1 MTPVEQGPVLFEHAA
16 IIGFGNLGSSV
27 ARALRKSAAVGGLT
41 ASDLSADVLSRAKDL
56 DLAERY
62 ETDPATAVQGADL
75 VVICSPISSYAAILD
90 AIGPALT
97 EGAIVTDIGSVK
109 RVVADIAE
117 GRIPDGVRFVPGHPI
132 AGSEKSG
139 PEFGHED
146 LFDGRYWILTPGE
159 TTDRDAV
166 ERLTVLWGRCGAIVE
181 EMAVDYHDKVL
192 AMTSHLP
199 HLIAYSIVGTAFD
212 LQSSEQRDVIR
223 FSAGGFRDFTRLAGS
238 DPIMWRDVFLNNKEA
253 VLEMLQRFGED
264 LSLLQRAI
272 RWDDGDT
279 LEKFFRETREVRR
292 GVVEAKQDKPYP
304 GADRD

>member
-1 MTPVEQGPVLFEHAA
+1 M
-16 IIGFGNLGSSV
+16 
-27 ARALRKSAAVGGLT
+27 
-41 ASDLSADVLSRAKDL
+41 
-56 DLAERY
+56 
-62 ETDPATAVQGADL
+62 
-75 VVICSPISSYAAILD
+75 
-90 AIGPALT
+90 
-97 EGAIVTDIGSVK
+97 
-109 RVVADIAE
+109 
-117 GRIPDGVRFVPGHPI
+117 
-132 AGSEKSG
+132 
-139 PEFGHED
+139 
-146 LFDGRYWILTPGE
+146 
-159 TTDRDAV
+159 
-166 ERLTVLWGRCGAIVE
+166 ERLTALWGRCGAIVE

-272 RWDDGDT
+272 RWDDCDT

-304 GADRD
+304 GADGD